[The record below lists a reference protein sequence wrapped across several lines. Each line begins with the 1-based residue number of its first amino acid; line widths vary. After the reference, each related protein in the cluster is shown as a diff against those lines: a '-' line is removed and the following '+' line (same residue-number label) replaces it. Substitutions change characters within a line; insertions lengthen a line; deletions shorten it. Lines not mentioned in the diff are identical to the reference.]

1 MNIDFTVRRSAAL
14 WAQGV
19 SVEAPETVDHAA
31 RVVLAK
37 RICQD
42 IAPREGG
49 LDILANLI
57 LLTRIFVGEG
67 DVEDAAATAMLEIIL
82 GVFVKVGA
90 FQ

>member
-42 IAPREGG
+42 
-49 LDILANLI
+49 LI